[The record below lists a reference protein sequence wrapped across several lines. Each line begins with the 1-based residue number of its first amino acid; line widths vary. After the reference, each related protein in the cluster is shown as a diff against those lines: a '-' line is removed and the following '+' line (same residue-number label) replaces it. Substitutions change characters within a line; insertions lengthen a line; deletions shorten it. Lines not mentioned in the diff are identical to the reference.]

1 MSLTRLFS
9 LAATLCLA
17 TTLTHAAGFSLVE
30 VPAGNDGPA
39 LRGAVWTPCKAPV
52 GRIELDPLVIDGVKN
67 CPIEGTRLP
76 LIIVSHGQG
85 GSLLGHHDTASALA
99 DAGFVVASINH
110 PGDNFQDRSRRG
122 DLSIFTSRPADMKR
136 LADYMLGGWAGRST
150 LNPDRVG
157 IFGFSRGG
165 YTGLVAAGAVPNF
178 KLRRDLCP
186 PLSFDSLC
194 RKIRGDEQPT
204 PPVPD
209 PRIKAAVIVDPLS
222 FFNAEGL
229 RGVAVPIQLW
239 ASQHGGDGVTPAS
252 VEAVRRDLPKRPEWR
267 LAANA
272 AHFAFLAPC
281 TPALTRAA
289 PEICTDNKG
298 FDRVA
303 FHSAF
308 NREVV
313 GFLRRAL
320 Q

>member
-1 MSLTRLFS
+1 MSPTRLFS

-17 TTLTHAAGFSLVE
+17 TTLAHAAGFGFIE

-39 LRGAVWTPCKAPV
+39 LRGAVWTPCKAPA
-52 GRIELDPLVIDGVKN
+52 GRIALDQLAIDGVKD

-99 DAGFVVASINH
+99 DAGFVVASISH
-110 PGDNFQDRSRRG
+110 AGDNFQDRSRRD
-122 DLSIFTSRPADMKR
+122 DLLIFTSRPADMKR
-136 LADYMLGGWAGRST
+136 LADYMLGAWAGGPK

-178 KLRRDLCP
+178 KLRDDLCP
-186 PLSFDSLC
+186 PLSFRPLC
-194 RKIRGDEQPT
+194 RKIRGDEQPP

-229 RGVAVPIQLW
+229 KGVAVPIQLW
-239 ASQHGGDGVTPAS
+239 ASQHGGDGVTPQS
-252 VEAVRRDLPKRPEWR
+252 VEAVRRDLPKPPDWHV
-267 LAANA
+267 AANA

-289 PEICTDNKG
+289 PEICADKAG

-308 NREVV
+308 NSDVV
-313 GFLRRAL
+313 GFFRRTL

>member
-9 LAATLCLA
+9 LATTLCLA
-17 TTLTHAAGFSLVE
+17 TTLTHAAGFSFIE

-39 LRGAVWTPCKAPV
+39 LRGAVWTPCKAPA
-52 GRIELDPLVIDGVKN
+52 GRIALDPLVIDGVKD

-76 LIIVSHGQG
+76 LILVSHGQG

-99 DAGFVVASINH
+99 DAGFVVASISH
-110 PGDNFQDRSRRG
+110 AGDNFQDQSRRD
-122 DLSIFTSRPADMKR
+122 DLLIFTSRPADMKR
-136 LADYMLGGWAGRST
+136 LADYTLGRWAGGPK

-178 KLRRDLCP
+178 KLRKDLCP
-186 PLSFDSLC
+186 PLSFGPLC
-194 RKIRGDEQPT
+194 RKIRGDEH
-204 PPVPD
+204 PPLPMPD

-229 RGVAVPIQLW
+229 QGVAVPIQLW
-239 ASQHGGDGVTPAS
+239 ASQHGGDGVTPQS
-252 VEAVRRDLPKRPEWR
+252 VEAIRRDLPKPPDWHV
-267 LAANA
+267 AANA

-289 PEICTDNKG
+289 PEICTDKDG

-308 NREVV
+308 NSDVV
-313 GFLRRAL
+313 GFFRRAL